1 MADPARASDSPTDL
15 ARVARHLRLRLE
27 VEGRAGLSAVAA
39 SAGAVPRSGAAPSSE
54 PRASA
59 SGRGP
64 APSAGAAPSSEPR
77 ASASSGAAP
86 SSEPRASASGRGPA
100 PLPHGRGSDTAP
112 VVGSVAARSAS
123 ASEAA
128 EAVADLKDDFARAR
142 EQASS
147 DEADTYEDAAPAA
160 GPTPAPAVHVKG
172 PGLFDQLSPDLE
184 DGSSPEE
191 ALQRIADEVAE
202 CTRCPELAANRTK
215 TVPGQGSPYARLVF
229 IGEGPG
235 ADEDQQGLAFVG
247 RAGQLLTKMIE
258 GIGMTRDEVFI
269 MNVVKCRPPGNRNP
283 MPEEEANCAPY
294 LARQLEILRPKV
306 IVALGG
312 VATKCLL
319 QTSDGITRLRGRF
332 YPYKGAR
339 LMPTFHPAY
348 ILRNYTKDTR
358 QKVYEDLLKA
368 KEALG
373 A

>member
-1 MADPARASDSPTDL
+1 MPSPAPASESDPAVDL

-39 SAGAVPRSGAAPSSE
+39 GDAAAPSSE
-54 PRASA
+54 PQASA
-59 SGRGP
+59 SGRR
-64 APSAGAAPSSEPR
+64 SS
-77 ASASSGAAP
+77 
-86 SSEPRASASGRGPA
+86 
-100 PLPHGRGSDTAP
+100 
-112 VVGSVAARSAS
+112 SVAALSAR
-123 ASEAA
+123 ATQAA
-128 EAVADLKDDFARAR
+128 EAVADLKSDFARVRA
-142 EQASS
+142 QASP
-147 DEADTYEDAAPAA
+147 EADDAKSPGDTGTYADATPA
-160 GPTPAPAVHVKG
+160 PAPAVHVKG
-172 PGLFDQLSPDLE
+172 PGLFDQLCPDLE

-191 ALQRIADEVAE
+191 ALRRIADEVAK
-202 CTRCPELAANRTK
+202 CTRCPELVANRTK

-235 ADEDQQGLAFVG
+235 ADEDVQGLAFVG

-269 MNVVKCRPPGNRNP
+269 ANVVKCRPPGNRNP
-283 MPEEEANCAPY
+283 LPEEEANCAPY
-294 LARQLEILRPKV
+294 LARQLEIIRPKV

-319 QTSDGITRLRGRF
+319 QTNDGITRLRGRF
-332 YPYKGAR
+332 YPYKGAQ

-358 QKVYEDLLKA
+358 QKVYADLLKA
-368 KEALG
+368 KAALS